1 MRKPVP
7 DSADL
12 PRGGA
17 TGNLTLRM
25 SALLELPLPSVVQ
38 DETLT
43 SAAVASERMELERIA
58 RTAPTSEGRAEAMV
72 GLMALEAACG
82 DELAFER
89 LRHELVERDLAPSVA
104 TLYRVQV
111 AWGLVR
117 FGRVGAA
124 RRWVR
129 ASGGR

>member
-1 MRKPVP
+1 
-7 DSADL
+7 
-12 PRGGA
+12 
-17 TGNLTLRM
+17 M

-43 SAAVASERMELERIA
+43 PAAAASERAVLEHLV
-58 RTAPTSEGRAEAMV
+58 RTAAGADARAEALV
-72 GLMALEAACG
+72 GLMALEAAVG

-89 LRHELVERDLAPSVA
+89 LRQELQGRELSRSVA

-129 ASGGR
+129 VSDAR

>member
-7 DSADL
+7 ENADL
-12 PRGGA
+12 PRGGTA
-17 TGNLTLRM
+17 GNLTLRM

-43 SAAVASERMELERIA
+43 PAVAASERAALEHLA
-58 RTAPTSEGRAEAMV
+58 RTATHADARAEALV
-72 GLMALEAACG
+72 GLMALEAAVG

-89 LRHELVERDLAPSVA
+89 LRHELQGRELPHAVA

-117 FGRVGAA
+117 FGRLGAA

-129 ASGGR
+129 RPDAR

>member
-1 MRKPVP
+1 MRKPHP
-7 DSADL
+7 KYADL

-17 TGNLTLRM
+17 AGNLTLRM

-43 SAAVASERMELERIA
+43 PAAVASERAALEHLA
-58 RTAPTSEGRAEAMV
+58 RTATGTEARAEALV
-72 GLMALEAACG
+72 GLMALEAAVG

-89 LRHELVERDLAPSVA
+89 LRHELQGRELAPAVA
-104 TLYRVQV
+104 MVYRVQV

-129 ASGGR
+129 ASDAS

>member
-1 MRKPVP
+1 MDK
-7 DSADL
+7 
-12 PRGGA
+12 
-17 TGNLTLRM
+17 LTVRM
-25 SALLELPLPSVVQ
+25 PALLERPLPSLVQ

-43 SAAVASERMELERIA
+43 PAAVASERAALEHRA
-58 RTAPTSEGRAEAMV
+58 RTGRTAEARTEALV

-89 LRHELVERDLAPSVA
+89 LRHELAGRDLAPGVA

-111 AWGLVR
+111 TWGLVR
-117 FGRVGAA
+117 FGRIGAA

-129 ASGGR
+129 ASDPR

>member
-1 MRKPVP
+1 
-7 DSADL
+7 
-12 PRGGA
+12 
-17 TGNLTLRM
+17 M

-43 SAAVASERMELERIA
+43 FAAVASERAALEHLA
-58 RTAPTSEGRAEAMV
+58 RTGTGADVRAEALV
-72 GLMALEAACG
+72 GLMALEAAVG
-82 DELAFER
+82 DELSFER
-89 LRHELVERDLAPSVA
+89 LRHELLGRELSPSVA

-129 ASGGR
+129 RSDGR

>member
-1 MRKPVP
+1 M
-7 DSADL
+7 
-12 PRGGA
+12 
-17 TGNLTLRM
+17 GNLTLTM
-25 SALLELPLPSVVQ
+25 TALLELPLPSVVR
-38 DETLT
+38 DETL
-43 SAAVASERMELERIA
+43 SAAAVAAERAVLEHLA
-58 RTAPTSEGRAEAMV
+58 RAGEGAEVRAQAMV
-72 GLMALEAACG
+72 ELMALEATCG

-89 LRHELVERDLAPSVA
+89 IRQELLSLDLPAAVA

-129 ASGGR
+129 LKDGR

>member
-1 MRKPVP
+1 
-7 DSADL
+7 
-12 PRGGA
+12 
-17 TGNLTLRM
+17 M

-43 SAAVASERMELERIA
+43 PAAAASERSALEHLA
-58 RTAPTSEGRAEAMV
+58 RTGKSPEQRAEALV
-72 GLMALEAACG
+72 GLMGLEAAVG

-89 LRHELVERDLAPSVA
+89 LRQELQGRELAPSVA

-129 ASGGR
+129 ASDMS

>member
-1 MRKPVP
+1 MDK
-7 DSADL
+7 
-12 PRGGA
+12 
-17 TGNLTLRM
+17 LTLRM

-43 SAAVASERMELERIA
+43 PAAVASERAMLEHQA
-58 RTAPTSEGRAEAMV
+58 RTGRTAEVRVEALV
-72 GLMALEAACG
+72 GLMALEASCG

-89 LRHELVERDLAPSVA
+89 LRHELVGRELTPAVA

-117 FGRVGAA
+117 FGRLGAA

-129 ASGGR
+129 STET

>member
-1 MRKPVP
+1 MRKPAP
-7 DSADL
+7 ESADL

-17 TGNLTLRM
+17 AGNLTFRM
-25 SALLELPLPSVVQ
+25 SAILELPLPSVVQ

-43 SAAVASERMELERIA
+43 PAAVASERSALEHLA
-58 RTAPTSEGRAEAMV
+58 RTGKHADARAEALV
-72 GLMALEAACG
+72 GLMALEAAVG
-82 DELAFER
+82 DEIAFER
-89 LRHELVERDLAPSVA
+89 LRQELRGRELSDPVA

-129 ASGGR
+129 VSGAP

>member
-1 MRKPVP
+1 
-7 DSADL
+7 
-12 PRGGA
+12 
-17 TGNLTLRM
+17 M

-43 SAAVASERMELERIA
+43 PAAVASERAALEQLA
-58 RTAPTSEGRAEAMV
+58 RAGEAGDVRHEALV

-89 LRHELVERDLAPSVA
+89 LRQELQGRELAPAVA
-104 TLYRVQV
+104 SLYRAQV

-129 ASGGR
+129 GSDVR

>member
-1 MRKPVP
+1 
-7 DSADL
+7 
-12 PRGGA
+12 
-17 TGNLTLRM
+17 M

-43 SAAVASERMELERIA
+43 PAAAASERAALELVA
-58 RTAPTSEGRAEAMV
+58 RTGANPETRAEALV
-72 GLMALEAACG
+72 GLMALEAAVG

-89 LRHELVERDLAPSVA
+89 LRQELQGRELSRAVA

-129 ASGGR
+129 VSDAR